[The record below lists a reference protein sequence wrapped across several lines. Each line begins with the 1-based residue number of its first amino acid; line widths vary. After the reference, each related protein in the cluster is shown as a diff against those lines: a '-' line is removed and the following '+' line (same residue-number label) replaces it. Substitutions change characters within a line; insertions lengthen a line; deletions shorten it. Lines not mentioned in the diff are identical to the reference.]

1 MAEVP
6 RLQIDHEL
14 KAVAPALS
22 PSSSYIGNHIFSP
35 LISKVRQLSPFSQGI
50 QVETSSIFPQ
60 HALRPD
66 APWITFLDKRND
78 LLDAYHLLYPSD
90 KIDTTLTDDELR
102 QAFVQFSLSLDS
114 ITTPHEWWS
123 ELPREAICDEESH
136 SKLLQIL
143 DELVTLLRTVVR
155 TESEV
160 EEKRR
165 ITDKLNE
172 GDLWLQELE
181 RWSRA
186 NGVASSSSKM
196 DSWPTNLALAFLA
209 SRL

>member
-1 MAEVP
+1 MLSLKLVERKEKGQGSSWLIAHFAFATISFLLFQAERTKLVPLSSLSDLSFLRAWSPTVHLEAFDLLSSFFPLLCHPSPATNLEHSFARMAEVP

-66 APWITFLDKRND
+66 APWITFLDKRNN

-114 ITTPHEWWS
+114 ITTPHE
-123 ELPREAICDEESH
+123 
-136 SKLLQIL
+136 
-143 DELVTLLRTVVR
+143 
-155 TESEV
+155 
-160 EEKRR
+160 
-165 ITDKLNE
+165 
-172 GDLWLQELE
+172 
-181 RWSRA
+181 
-186 NGVASSSSKM
+186 
-196 DSWPTNLALAFLA
+196 
-209 SRL
+209 